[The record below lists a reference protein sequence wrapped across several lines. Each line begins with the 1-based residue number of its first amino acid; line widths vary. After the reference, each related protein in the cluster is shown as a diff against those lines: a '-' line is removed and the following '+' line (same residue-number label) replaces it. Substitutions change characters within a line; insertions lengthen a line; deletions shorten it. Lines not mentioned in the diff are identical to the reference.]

1 MSSTLQT
8 SRDKISS
15 RWPQYAG
22 SKMISTLARHARTGK
37 RQRGFDHSMDF
48 NAHIL
53 DANYNTRTHK
63 FCSIIADRQ
72 GQLLKTACGSPC
84 YAAPE
89 MIAGAT
95 GRADGDPAN
104 LPSIVV
110 RSNQT
115 ADIVDSWN
123 ISHNVLLY
131 ALQSVCNISCIF
143 IFVECCSGHSYA
155 HVSDQCVWRCRC
167 MHACF
172 YSSEFFTVDFLYSS
186 IFRWSFYFVSI
197 ISILTWIWG
206 ASPLRPLELWS
217 YSFRS
222 CLWILTLWGH
232 GCFKERGI
240 DDSENWNLA
249 DRLDLCRIRTL
260 LPCTKRYWL
269 RTTRRLNSSAR
280 WGMAIS
286 SHKFRRIQPAP
297 CQSVRDLIAKLLT
310 TDPTRRYNVPDVR
323 AHPWSGP

>member
-1 MSSTLQT
+1 MYCCMLCRVCAIFPAYSFSWNVAQVTVMHMSQT
-8 SRDKISS
+8 S
-15 RWPQYAG
+15 
-22 SKMISTLARHARTGK
+22 
-37 RQRGFDHSMDF
+37 
-48 NAHIL
+48 
-53 DANYNTRTHK
+53 
-63 FCSIIADRQ
+63 
-72 GQLLKTACGSPC
+72 ACGD
-84 YAAPE
+84 
-89 MIAGAT
+89 
-95 GRADGDPAN
+95 ADA
-104 LPSIVV
+104 
-110 RSNQT
+110 
-115 ADIVDSWN
+115 
-123 ISHNVLLY
+123 
-131 ALQSVCNISCIF
+131 CM
-143 IFVECCSGHSYA
+143 
-155 HVSDQCVWRCRC
+155 HVSIHLNFLD
-167 MHACF
+167 
-172 YSSEFFTVDFLYSS
+172 SLYSS

-240 DDSENWNLA
+240 DDSESWNLA

-280 WGMAIS
+280 WGMAMS
-286 SHKFRRIQPAP
+286 SHKSRRIQPAP
-297 CQSVRDLIAKLLT
+297 CQSVRDLISKLLT